1 MLILVRPFL
10 YGLLEV
16 YMKAEFFSDNIKKKK
31 AVSRSQSNDVKRIKV
46 KFTSQV
52 ELFRLNFFEN
62 IT

>member
-1 MLILVRPFL
+1 
-10 YGLLEV
+10 
-16 YMKAEFFSDNIKKKK
+16 MKAEFFSDNIKKKK